1 MALDMRR
8 AGAVERNCR
17 VAYGGSRFRRLYS
30 LFVIVSV
37 ALGYSTAT
45 TATVAEEASTELRT
59 SALRVFVDCDTRCDM
74 TFLRREIHYINYVR
88 DRQDA
93 QVHVMIT
100 AERSGSGRQYT
111 LSLFGLEEFAGI
123 EQTLSFN
130 SSNTETDDER
140 RRDLARVLQIGLA
153 PYVLQTPLGK
163 GLEISYRAPQEGIS
177 LGALPGDDPWNFW
190 VFQSELGIDVENEDR
205 RDVEQIRASF
215 NASRITEA
223 WLLRLGLFNRDRE
236 RNFEFDDGS
245 TLKNVS
251 KSESYSAS
259 AIKSLGAHWG
269 AGLGVRRQRS
279 TFRNLDQGNRIA
291 AAIEYNLYP
300 YTQSSERQMKFGYF
314 LGVTDLEYEEQ
325 TVFGLLSETRPDQGV
340 YMEYD
345 INQRWGEISVDL
357 VASHYLDDTALY
369 RISLEGDIDYRITR
383 GLSVRLFA
391 RGSIVRDQIYL
402 PGGGTSDEDV
412 LLGRRALDTGFR
424 TEAGVRIR
432 YTFGSIYNNVVNNRL
447 SGSEFTR
454 IF

>member
-1 MALDMRR
+1 M
-8 AGAVERNCR
+8 
-17 VAYGGSRFRRLYS
+17 
-30 LFVIVSV
+30 
-37 ALGYSTAT
+37 
-45 TATVAEEASTELRT
+45 
-59 SALRVFVDCDTRCDM
+59 
-74 TFLRREIHYINYVR
+74 
-88 DRQDA
+88 
-93 QVHVMIT
+93 
-100 AERSGSGRQYT
+100 
-111 LSLFGLEEFAGI
+111 
-123 EQTLSFN
+123 
-130 SSNTETDDER
+130 
-140 RRDLARVLQIGLA
+140 
-153 PYVLQTPLGK
+153 
-163 GLEISYRAPQEGIS
+163 
-177 LGALPGDDPWNFW
+177 
-190 VFQSELGIDVENEDR
+190 
-205 RDVEQIRASF
+205 
-215 NASRITEA
+215 
-223 WLLRLGLFNRDRE
+223 RLGLFNRDRE

-245 TLKNVS
+245 TLKDVS

-279 TFRNLDQGNRIA
+279 TFRNLDQGNRLA

-402 PGGGTSDEDV
+402 PSGGTSDEDV